1 MVRRIETAGWALV
14 GAVLIV
20 LAVPWFLWGDG
31 RVAAG
36 LPLWLWWHIGWMGLT
51 SVVFYAF
58 TRRAWGVG
66 IEMPARAGSG
76 TGTTAGPGTET
87 EPGVEPRADAG
98 GER

>member
-1 MVRRIETAGWALV
+1 MVRRFETAGWALV
-14 GAVLIV
+14 GAVLIA

-36 LPLWLWWHIGWMGLT
+36 LPLWLWWHVGWMGLA

-66 IEMPARAGSG
+66 IETPTEVSPE
-76 TGTTAGPGTET
+76 PGTET
-87 EPGVEPRADAG
+87 EPGVEPQSDAG